1 MDRVDIMKRRAAVRA
16 AASAQGAGKMAWFRA
31 FRMLEAV
38 ASSPVPLG
46 LEKIALS
53 VGIPKPTVHRLL
65 VEMVEQG
72 VLLRD
77 SSSKAFTL
85 GRRASDLSIA
95 ALLNASWRTE
105 RHAILE
111 GLVARIGE
119 TCNLTALDGTSVRYV
134 DRVEADWPLRL
145 VLKPGSRVPLHCT
158 SSGKLFLAHMPV
170 RLRKHLIFDTPIERF
185 TAKTITDPKALER
198 ECLRIRRQGHATDD
212 GGFLAG
218 LISVAVPVIRRQDR
232 VIIAVAVHAPAA
244 RLPLKKALECL
255 PLLKRAAGRL
265 ARLYEQNAAS

>member
-1 MDRVDIMKRRAAVRA
+1 MKRRAAA
-16 AASAQGAGKMAWFRA
+16 NAEEPAHNAGKMAWFRA
-31 FRMLEAV
+31 FRMLETV
-38 ASSPVPLG
+38 AGSPVPLG

-53 VGIPKPTVHRLL
+53 VGIPKPTAHRLL
-65 VEMVEQG
+65 AEMVEQG

-77 SSSKAFTL
+77 ATSKAFTL
-85 GRRASDLSIA
+85 GRRAADLSITS
-95 ALLNASWRTE
+95 LLNASWRTE

-158 SSGKLFLAHMPV
+158 SSGKLFLAHMPS
-170 RLRKHLIFDTPIERF
+170 RLRRHLIFETPIERF
-185 TAKTITDPKALER
+185 TAKTIVDPKALER

-218 LISVAVPVIRRQDR
+218 LISAAVPVIRRHGR
-232 VIIAVAVHAPAA
+232 VIIALAVHAPAA
-244 RLPLKKALECL
+244 RMPLKRALDCL
-255 PLLKRAAGRL
+255 PLLERAAGRL
-265 ARLYEQNAAS
+265 ARLYEQSDAS